1 MVNEFGCAW
10 ILATFGF
17 VQQCIKIIAETAI
30 NSKVIVRFSFLV
42 T

>member
-17 VQQCIKIIAETAI
+17 VQQCIKIIAKI
-30 NSKVIVRFSFLV
+30 RFQIDNYVNIKIHFY
-42 T
+42 